1 MNAHRLNAGR
11 MRSRGR
17 RTRHGV
23 PVPAL
28 LMLASPG
35 VAAAQQGPPEPL
47 PLDDIPFPAFEE
59 RLLSNGADLIV
70 VPHDEQPYVT
80 VNLVVRAGNAA
91 DPRNRAG
98 VAAMVASLLNK
109 GTDTRTALEIAD
121 ATDHIGA
128 NLSAGAGDDWTNVVL
143 GVVTSQLDAGL
154 ELLGDI
160 VVNPSFPDEEMDLYR
175 QQTVT
180 GLQVQLGSPGFL
192 ASREFQQAVY
202 GRHPYGLLPTPESIE
217 RIRRSDLIAFHLR
230 HYKPTNSLVVVA
242 GDVTVDDIEAR
253 LNAALADWEPGP
265 SRPPTYFD
273 IPAREEKEIIL
284 VHRPESVQST
294 ILVGQS
300 AMKGD
305 HEDWMPLSLGSRVLG
320 GSSTGR
326 LFQVLREDRGWTYGS
341 YTSAVRKRDLGYF
354 LANAEVRSEVTD
366 SALAELLNQVD
377 LIRSEPVPDEELS
390 DVQDFLI
397 GSFPRTI
404 ETPQAIA
411 NQVATYRLRGRSTEE
426 LEAYRDRVAAVAPED
441 IQGALVEHFDPERAV
456 VVVVGDAT
464 QIRSNLTR
472 FGRVRMVDAEGN
484 PLTIDDVEVRDS
496 DIAYDPSVLEPGIWR
511 YRLMVQDRQ
520 VADMERVLGF
530 STRNDERTM
539 SLTTTVRVS
548 YAGQVSTQISEVFFS
563 PRSFRPIAQAFRLA
577 TPQGQGRA
585 EIEIDGERVTGQAS
599 GTGQDDRQIETE
611 VVRGALLG
619 EMYELVASMSEL
631 EEGQE
636 IRFPVVSL
644 NGRARTV
651 TLRVRGTSEITVP
664 AGTFEVVEVRFS
676 GGQGSERA
684 YFTVDRPRML
694 VRQETTGSP
703 VVVELVEIP
712 GG

>member
-1 MNAHRLNAGR
+1 MNAHRLNARR
-11 MRSRGR
+11 MRSCRD
-17 RTRHGV
+17 RTRRGV
-23 PVPAL
+23 LVLAL

-35 VAAAQQGPPEPL
+35 IAVAQQGPPEPL

-326 LFQVLREDRGWTYGS
+326 LFQVLREDKGWTYGS

-377 LIRSEPVPDEELS
+377 LIRSEPVPDDELS
-390 DVQDFLI
+390 DVRDYLI

-464 QIRSNLTR
+464 EIRSNLTR

-484 PLTIDDVEVRDS
+484 QLTIDDVEVRDS

-511 YRLMVQDRQ
+511 YRLMVRNRQ

-530 STRNDERTM
+530 ATRNDERTM
-539 SLTTTVRVS
+539 SLTSTVR
-548 YAGQVSTQISEVFFS
+548 ANNITQVSEVFFS
-563 PRSFRPIAQAFRLA
+563 PRSFRPIASTFRLVTA
-577 TPQGQGRA
+577 EGQA
-585 EIEIDGERVTGQAS
+585 NWELEMDGERVTGRATATGRDAS
-599 GTGQDDRQIETE
+599 EIERE

-619 EMYELVASMSEL
+619 EMDELVAWISEL
-631 EEGQE
+631 EEGLE
-636 IRFPVVSL
+636 LRYPVVQPQS
-644 NGRARTV
+644 GRARTV
-651 TLRVRGTSEITVP
+651 TLRVRGNTEVTVP
-664 AGTFEVVEVRFS
+664 GGTFDVIEVSFS
-676 GGQGSERA
+676 GGEGNQRA
-684 YFTVDRPRML
+684 YFTAERPHVL
-694 VRQETTGSP
+694 VRAESTGSP
-703 VVVELVEIP
+703 VVLELTEIP

>member
-1 MNAHRLNAGR
+1 MIVPRSNAGR
-11 MRSRGR
+11 A
-17 RTRHGV
+17 
-23 PVPAL
+23 PLAAL
-28 LMLASPG
+28 VLAGMVFATPG
-35 VAAAQQGPPEPL
+35 IAAAQQGPPEPL

-59 RLLSNGADLIV
+59 RLLYNGADLIV

-128 NLSAGAGDDWTNVVL
+128 NLSAAAGDDWTNVVL

-160 VVNPSFPDEEMDLYR
+160 VVNPSFPEEEIDQYR

-217 RIRRSDLIAFHLR
+217 RIRRSDLIAYHLR

-242 GDVTVDDIEAR
+242 GDVTADDIEAR
-253 LNAALADWEPGP
+253 LNEALADWEPGP

-305 HEDWMPLSLGSRVLG
+305 HEDWMPLNLGSRVLG
-320 GSSTGR
+320 GASTGR

-390 DVQDFLI
+390 DVRDYLI

-426 LEAYRDRVAAVAPED
+426 LVSYRDRVAAVAPED
-441 IQGALVEHFDPERAV
+441 IQDALMEHFDPERAV

-464 QIRSNLTR
+464 RVRSNLVR

-511 YRLMVQDRQ
+511 YGVSVRGRQ
-520 VADMERVLGF
+520 VAEMERVLGF
-530 STRNDERTM
+530 ATRNDERTM
-539 SLTTTVRVS
+539 AFTSTIREQGATTVR
-548 YAGQVSTQISEVFFS
+548 EVFFS
-563 PRSFRPIAQAFRLA
+563 PRTFRPIAGTFQISGSL
-577 TPQGQGRA
+577 GRFTA
-585 EIEIDGERVTGQAS
+585 EAEIDGERVTGRVA
-599 GTGQDDRQIETE
+599 GGGEEQDFDRE

-619 EMYELVASMSEL
+619 EMAELVAWISEL
-631 EEGQE
+631 EEGRE
-636 IRFPVVSL
+636 IRFPLASL
-644 NGRARTV
+644 QTGRERTM
-651 TLRVRGTSEITVP
+651 TIRVRGREEMTVP
-664 AGTFEVVEVRFS
+664 AGTFDVFELSLS
-676 GGQGSERA
+676 GGRGSERL
-684 YFTVDRPRML
+684 YVTVDRPHVLIR
-694 VRQETTGSP
+694 REITGSP
-703 VVVELVEIP
+703 IVFELSEIP

>member
-1 MNAHRLNAGR
+1 MIVPRSTAGR
-11 MRSRGR
+11 TS
-17 RTRHGV
+17 
-23 PVPAL
+23 PAAL
-28 LMLASPG
+28 VLAGIALASPG
-35 VAAAQQGPPEPL
+35 IAAAQDGPPEPL

-109 GTDTRTALEIAD
+109 GTDSRTALEIAD

-128 NLSAGAGDDWTNVVL
+128 NLSAAAGDDWTSVVL
-143 GVVTSQLDAGL
+143 GVVTSHLDAGL
-154 ELLGDI
+154 ALLGDI
-160 VVNPSFPDEEMDLYR
+160 VVNPSFPEEEIDQYR

-202 GRHPYGLLPTPESIE
+202 GRHPYGILPTPESIE
-217 RIRRSDLIAFHLR
+217 RIRRSDLIAYHLR

-242 GDVTVDDIEAR
+242 GDVTVDDIETR
-253 LNAALADWEPGP
+253 LNEALADWEPGP

-273 IPAREEKEIIL
+273 VPAREEREIIL

-305 HEDWMPLSLGSRVLG
+305 HEDWMPLNLGSRVLG

-377 LIRSEPVPDEELS
+377 LIRSEPVPDDELS
-390 DVQDFLI
+390 DVQDYLI

-426 LEAYRDRVAAVAPED
+426 LESYRDRVAAVAPED
-441 IQGALVEHFDPERAV
+441 IQGALVEHFDPEQAV

-464 QIRSNLTR
+464 QVRTGLTQ

-484 PLTIDDVEVRDS
+484 RLTIDDVEVRDS

-511 YRLMVQDRQ
+511 YRLMVRDRQ
-520 VADMERVLGF
+520 IADMERVLGF
-530 STRNDERTM
+530 ATRNDERAM
-539 SLTTTVRVS
+539 SFTTTIREQGAATVL
-548 YAGQVSTQISEVFFS
+548 QVFFS
-563 PRSFRPIAQAFRLA
+563 PRTFRPIAGTLQIS
-577 TPQGQGRA
+577 TSVGRFTA
-585 EIEIDGERVTGQAS
+585 EAEIDGERVTGRVA
-599 GTGQDDRQIETE
+599 GGGEEEDFDRE

-619 EMYELVASMSEL
+619 EMAELVAWISEL
-631 EEGQE
+631 EEGHE
-636 IRFPVVSL
+636 TRFPVASL
-644 NGRARTV
+644 YTGRVGTRTI
-651 TLRVRGTSEITVP
+651 RVRGREEMTVP
-664 AGTFEVVEVRFS
+664 AGTFEVFEISLS
-676 GGQGSERA
+676 GGRGSERL
-684 YFTVDRPRML
+684 YVTVDRPHVLIRRE
-694 VRQETTGSP
+694 VTGSP
-703 VVVELVEIP
+703 VIVELVEIP

>member
-1 MNAHRLNAGR
+1 MIAP
-11 MRSRGR
+11 R
-17 RTRHGV
+17 RKPLRT
-23 PVPAL
+23 AL
-28 LMLASPG
+28 GGSAMLVLAAMAFARPEA
-35 VAAAQQGPPEPL
+35 AAAQQGPPEPL
-47 PLDDIPFPAFEE
+47 PLDEIPFPEFEE

-128 NLSAGAGDDWTNVVL
+128 NLSAAAGDDWTNVIL
-143 GVVTSQLDAGL
+143 GVVTPQLDAGL
-154 ELLGDI
+154 ALLGDI
-160 VVNPSFPDEEMDLYR
+160 VVNPSFPDEEIDQYR
-175 QQTVT
+175 QQAAT
-180 GLQVQLGSPGFL
+180 GLRVQLGSPGFL

-202 GRHPYGLLPTPESIE
+202 GRHPYGLQATPASIE
-217 RIRRSDLIAFHLR
+217 AIRRSDLIAFHAR
-230 HYKPTNSLVVVA
+230 HYKPTNALVVVA
-242 GDVTVDDIEAR
+242 GDVTTDDIEAR
-253 LNAALADWEPGP
+253 LNKALADWEPGP

-273 IPAREEKEIIL
+273 VPARDEREIIL

-305 HEDWMPLSLGSRVLG
+305 HEDWMPLNLGGRILG

-326 LFQVLREDRGWTYGS
+326 LFKVLREDKGWTYGS
-341 YTSAVRKRDLGYF
+341 YASAVRKRDLGHF
-354 LANAEVRSEVTD
+354 LANAEVRAEVTD
-366 SALAELLNQVD
+366 SALAELLNQVE
-377 LIRSEPVPDEELS
+377 LVRSEPVPDDELS
-390 DVQDFLI
+390 DVRDYLV

-426 LEAYRDRVAAVAPED
+426 LESYRDRVAAVAPED

-464 QIRSNLTR
+464 QIRTGLTR

-484 PLTIDDVEVRDS
+484 RLSIDDVEVRDS
-496 DIAYDPSVLEPGIWR
+496 DVAYDPSVLEPGIWR
-511 YRLMVQDRQ
+511 YRLMVRNRS
-520 VADMERVLGF
+520 VAEMERVLGF
-530 STRNDERTM
+530 ATRDDERAMT
-539 SLTTTVRVS
+539 LTSTVRANNVT
-548 YAGQVSTQISEVFFS
+548 QVSEVFFS
-563 PRSFRPIAQAFRLA
+563 PRTFRPIANSVRVVTPEGQASWEL
-577 TPQGQGRA
+577 
-585 EIEIDGERVTGQAS
+585 EMDGDRVTGRATA
-599 GTGQDDRQIETE
+599 TGQDPRDIERE

-619 EMYELVASMSEL
+619 EMDELVAWISEL

-636 IRFPVVSL
+636 LRYPVVQPQS
-644 NGRARTV
+644 GRARTV

-664 AGTFEVVEVRFS
+664 AGTFEVVEVGFS
-676 GGQGSERA
+676 GGDGNQRA
-684 YFTVDRPRML
+684 YFTVDRPHVL
-694 VRQETTGSP
+694 VRAESAGSP
-703 VVVELVEIP
+703 VVLELVEVP

>member
-1 MNAHRLNAGR
+1 MNAHRLNVVR
-11 MRSRGR
+11 MRLCAH
-17 RTRHGV
+17 RTRRGAQV
-23 PVPAL
+23 AAL

-35 VAAAQQGPPEPL
+35 LVAAQDGPPEPL

-98 VAAMVASLLNK
+98 VAAMVAGLLNK
-109 GTDTRTALEIAD
+109 GTDARTALDIAD
-121 ATDHIGA
+121 AADHIGA
-128 NLSAGAGDDWTNVVL
+128 NLSAGAGDDWTNVIL

-160 VVNPSFPDEEMDLYR
+160 VVNPSFPDEEIDLYR
-175 QQTVT
+175 QQAVT
-180 GLQVQLGSPGFL
+180 NLQVQLGSPGFL
-192 ASREFQQAVY
+192 ANREFQQAVY

-242 GDVTVDDIEAR
+242 GDVTTDDIEAR
-253 LNAALADWEPGP
+253 LNQALADWEPGP

-294 ILVGQS
+294 IVVGQS

-305 HEDWMPLSLGSRVLG
+305 HEDWMPLNLGSRVLG

-341 YTSAVRKRDLGYF
+341 YASAVRKRDLGYF

-366 SALAELLNQVD
+366 SALAELLNQVE
-377 LIRSEPVPDEELS
+377 LIRSEPVPDDELT
-390 DVQDFLI
+390 DVQDYLI

-426 LEAYRDRVAAVAPED
+426 LEAYRDRVAEVAPED

-456 VVVVGDAT
+456 VVVVADAT
-464 QIRSNLTR
+464 QVRSNLTR

-484 PLTIDDVEVRDS
+484 ALTIDDVEVRDS

-511 YRLMVQDRQ
+511 YQLMVQNRK

-530 STRNDERTM
+530 ATRNDERTM
-539 SLTTTVRVS
+539 SLTSTVR
-548 YAGQVSTQISEVFFS
+548 ANNITQISEVFFS
-563 PRSFRPIAQAFRLA
+563 PRSFRPIANSFRLVTA
-577 TPQGQGRA
+577 EGQA
-585 EIEIDGERVTGQAS
+585 NWELEMDGERVTGSVTA
-599 GTGQDDRQIETE
+599 TGREPDEIERE

-619 EMYELVASMSEL
+619 EMDELVAWISEL

-636 IRFPVVSL
+636 LRYPVVQPQS
-644 NGRARTV
+644 GRARTV
-651 TLRVRGTSEITVP
+651 TLRVRGTTEITVP
-664 AGTFEVVEVRFS
+664 GGTFEVIEVNFS
-676 GGQGSERA
+676 GGAGSQRA
-684 YFTVDRPRML
+684 YFTADRPHVL
-694 VRQETTGSP
+694 VRVESTGSP
-703 VVVELVEIP
+703 VVVELTEIP